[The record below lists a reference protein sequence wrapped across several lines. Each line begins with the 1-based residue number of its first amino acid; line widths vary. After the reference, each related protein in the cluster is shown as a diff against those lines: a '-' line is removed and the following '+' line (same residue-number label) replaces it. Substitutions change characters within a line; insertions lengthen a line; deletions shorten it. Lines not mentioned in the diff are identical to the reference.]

1 MYRNENMLTLQEPR
15 STTPQTVALLDD
27 PVEYDG
33 YWFIDDT
40 DIRGINMDETIYDA
54 KRATSM

>member
-1 MYRNENMLTLQEPR
+1 
-15 STTPQTVALLDD
+15 LLDD
-27 PVEYDG
+27 PGEYDG
-33 YWFIDDT
+33 YWIIDDT